1 MACLGGQ
8 SSNGWRSLSGSDIR
22 ESRGRRGPAARIR
35 IGLAGM
41 LALVCALAT
50 AGPWSEEA
58 EAGSRYASD
67 KSRIARG
74 LYLVRKYDNKINAR
88 IKVLKVDPSTAM
100 TIDVA
105 LSNDEL
111 PGREKTT
118 SMAAR
123 HDAIAGVNA
132 SFGMSWGRPI
142 GVFAE
147 DGALKTSPLVAGG
160 AFSLSRDESVG
171 HIGYP
176 RFTVRAHILQST
188 NKALWISDWN
198 DQFPHPDKISGWT
211 GAGGSVVKPPDNACS
226 AKLKKTSKV
235 RWARNN
241 QGVSR
246 VYRVRKVR
254 CRERPFTVG
263 GGVVLAAPQ
272 GSVGAT
278 KPTERANCGD
288 KVNLTWSV
296 GWMGA
301 MDVSTVRKII
311 QEARRRARSE
321 SRWRRI
327 EHDGCEGRGR

>member
-1 MACLGGQ
+1 MEVT
-8 SSNGWRSLSGSDIR
+8 SR

-50 AGPWSEEA
+50 TGPWSEEA
-58 EAGSRYASD
+58 EAGSRYTSD

-176 RFTVRAHILQST
+176 RFTVRAHPLGTQT
-188 NKALWISDWN
+188 KA
-198 DQFPHPDKISGWT
+198 
-211 GAGGSVVKPPDNACS
+211 
-226 AKLKKTSKV
+226 
-235 RWARNN
+235 
-241 QGVSR
+241 
-246 VYRVRKVR
+246 
-254 CRERPFTVG
+254 
-263 GGVVLAAPQ
+263 
-272 GSVGAT
+272 
-278 KPTERANCGD
+278 
-288 KVNLTWSV
+288 
-296 GWMGA
+296 
-301 MDVSTVRKII
+301 
-311 QEARRRARSE
+311 
-321 SRWRRI
+321 
-327 EHDGCEGRGR
+327 